1 MGDQPPHTVKDLL
14 VELKDASE
22 LMVDLA
28 YAAVFFNDD
37 KIADEVIRLDGR
49 SGELLRRLRTMA
61 MLAARS
67 PEDAEGMAGAVWI
80 PDAIQRVCDPAS
92 RAASGSGPPPAT
104 SRAWSPHVWASRA
117 RCARPSATPTR

>member
-49 SGELLRRLRTMA
+49 SGDLLRRLRTMA

-67 PEDAEGMAGAVWI
+67 PEDAESMAGGLWVAH
-80 PDAIQRVCDPAS
+80 AIQRICA
-92 RAASGSGPPPAT
+92 AASDVARAVAARLGGPDALPPAPPPA
-104 SRAWSPHVWASRA
+104 
-117 RCARPSATPTR
+117 